1 MSICRA
7 GVRDVVLIWGQVRK
21 LARLLVCLAA
31 VLACACL
38 SLAQTGTQ
46 IPNQAVVGFSTGQ
59 GPSSSLSNLVIVQK
73 QIDLLQLTNNQTIYA
88 RPGAAVVFAHKLT
101 NLGTAATQLTAS
113 LQFLNAN
120 QFDIS
125 SAKLY
130 LDVNNNGVLDPS
142 DTPITSTTQISLAAG
157 ESAGILV
164 SVAVPTGAP
173 VGNQSSLILTFTS
186 SIENASTSNTDT
198 VIVSGTNVQL
208 QKTASVTS
216 AKPNDNIRFTLTA
229 TNGGDLSA
237 GGVAVTVD
245 GASKSLVVVRDVIP
259 ANTVFQQVVDN
270 GGAQALFHIAGDP
283 AVNNY
288 LSAAP
293 SDLSTVDA
301 IAFGSPNLAAGASLA
316 SSFSV
321 VVKSNASGAIA
332 NVGAVSYDD
341 NGAQQ
346 KQSNVV
352 SIQVPAQASQI
363 SFFDPS
369 YSRPASVSNIGSPIY
384 IQASA
389 AACNLNPLVAE
400 TQQIHISSSLSHDQ
414 ETFNAVE
421 TGPNTGVFRI
431 VPNVPTTN
439 ALTNPVVM
447 DDGILEVL
455 PNDQLV
461 ATVSCGGNT
470 ATSLLYVDPS
480 GMVFDSKTNAPV
492 SGAVVTLIDVDGTGN
507 GGQAGKPA
515 AVLASDGITSAPST
529 VTTAADGRF
538 QFALV
543 SPSRYKLQVTL
554 PNGYKAPSSVA
565 PQQLPAGH
573 SIDPAGSYLQTFTVS
588 ASAPVLLDVPAD
600 ASSISGLFVEK
611 TASVQTVQIG
621 DFVDF
626 AVKVK
631 NDSGVVLANVIVDD
645 VFPAGMKYI
654 ARTASKNGVRV
665 GDPAQSGSDA
675 LFSIGN
681 LAVGG
686 TATITYRVAIGP
698 GSHSGKMT
706 NIATAK
712 SGRASSNQAQ
722 AVVLV
727 QQGGVF
733 SSQGF
738 VVGHVSASCFAADG
752 KVEHLGVPGIRVF
765 LEDGTYSITD
775 GLGRYSFYGVS
786 PTTHVV
792 KVDSYTIPKGTHLV
806 ANTSRSARDGNSMF
820 VDLKNGELRRADFD
834 MACSEKVRSVIEERI
849 KSSKKTDSEAARLVK
864 SAFTTDTQAAP
875 QSSSTRSLPSSGVVG
890 QAGAAGSDP
899 SVVHVDGRSST
910 ATGLEPAPAAYF
922 PGQAAKSSAQPEI
935 PVEQLLEEADAKIGF
950 LNLKDGQIL
959 GVPQTAIWVKGPE
972 GSEFKLRVNKV
983 LIPDSRIG
991 NKAGVASKQ
1000 LAAWEFIGVD
1010 LKTGSNEI
1018 TASMSDPFGNERTQ
1032 TIHVVVPDQ
1041 IAKIKLVVPT
1051 AAVQADG
1058 YSLAHVKITLLDN
1071 NDVIVRGS
1079 SQVTLQASAGTWKA
1093 KDYDEEQP
1101 GVQTFVENGEA
1112 DISLVAPFDPAT
1124 VSIRVSANGVI
1135 ADEKISFVP
1144 PLRPL
1149 TADGVMDYELN
1160 FRHMPKNAVEPVN
1173 GTEGFEDSIRL
1184 FSASNSSVQG
1194 GSRTA
1199 MYLKGRILGN
1209 NLLTFAYDSNK
1220 TSQTLM
1226 FRDIQPDQFYPV
1238 YGDSSIRGYDAQ
1250 SVGKMYLRVD
1260 NGKSYLVY
1268 GDFLTTTDGDSA
1280 RSLTNYSRSL
1290 TGVKQHYE
1298 NGSSA
1303 VTTFASYDTYQ
1314 QVVQEF
1320 PANGTSGPFAFQYTN
1335 GVANSETVTLIVRD
1349 RNQPAVVI
1357 QTTPQT
1363 RFTDYEFEP
1372 FTGRLLFKGPIPTL
1386 DQNMNP
1392 IYIHVTYDVD
1402 QGGERFWSGGFDGQ
1416 TKLNSHVQMG
1426 MMAVADGNPQ
1436 NPFQLYGLNSKINL
1450 PFKSTL
1456 TAELANSHEQLEGA
1470 GVGYRVEY
1478 KQDSKNLKSDIY
1490 VARTS
1495 AHFENPS
1502 STFLEGRGEAGG
1514 KMSYK
1519 VAANTQV
1526 TGQFIRSE
1534 DVRLGGTQVGAVV
1547 GVEQSLPH
1555 GVKFTAEVRHAQQSL
1570 AVTPVSL
1577 SSGPDVAP
1585 TSLTT
1590 LGATVTAKINQWRH
1604 IELSGHYEQDLADS
1618 SKRRLELGVTEPIGK
1633 HGKIYVRH
1641 EFLSSLG
1648 DVYSLNSMQS
1658 RMGTVI
1664 GIDTDYLKHAHAFTE
1679 YRQHDELTDRESEA
1693 ALGLRNMW
1701 QLNKHVALTGSFEN
1715 IKTISGTSNNSTA
1728 VTGGVEF
1735 SSESNLRGSAR
1746 VELRD
1751 GTSSNSY
1758 LTNFSIGKQVS
1769 TAWTLLSRNVL
1780 LYNVAKAIAATST
1793 TPAVP
1798 ELPGNVTRQAR
1809 VQFGAAYRGSQE
1821 SRWDVLTMLEYRNEN
1836 GNNVGNTL
1844 ATDTP
1849 VVVTAVPHRAL
1860 ALFSSNLNYQPASGL
1875 SFSARYA
1882 NKYLLDATNG
1892 LNTNAFYQAVSFH
1905 VTKDIARKWDVGL
1918 LGSVMTNSNLSWRQN
1933 GVGAELG
1940 YCLRQNLWV
1949 SSGYN
1954 FIGYNETD
1962 LPGGSDA
1969 RRGAFVRLRFKFDE
1983 NILKGRNRTALSNAA
1998 KE

>member
-1 MSICRA
+1 M
-7 GVRDVVLIWGQVRK
+7 LIWGKLRK
-21 LARLLVCLAA
+21 LAKLLVCLAA
-31 VLACACL
+31 VLACACV
-38 SLAQTGTQ
+38 SLAQTGAQ
-46 IPNQAVVGFSTGQ
+46 IPNQATVAFSSGQ
-59 GPSSSLSNLVIVQK
+59 GSSSALSNLVIVQK

-88 RPGAAVVFAHKLT
+88 RPGAAVVFLHKLT
-101 NLGTAATQLTAS
+101 NLGSATTQLTAS
-113 LQFLNAN
+113 LQFLNSN

-142 DTPITSTTQISLAAG
+142 DTPITNTTQLTLAAG
-157 ESAGILV
+157 ESCGILV
-164 SVAVPTGAP
+164 ALTMPAVST

-186 SIENASTSNTDT
+186 SSQNASTSNTDT
-198 VIVSGTNVQL
+198 VVVSGTNVQL

-216 AKPNDNIRFTLTA
+216 AKPSDNIRFILTA
-229 TNGGDLSA
+229 TNGGDLFA
-237 GGVAVTVD
+237 GGIAVTVD
-245 GASKSLVVVRDVIP
+245 GASKSLLVVRDVIP
-259 ANTVFQQVVDN
+259 ANTVFQQVVNN
-270 GGAQALFHIAGDP
+270 GGAQVLFHIAGDP

-288 LSAAP
+288 VSVAP

-301 IAFGSPNLAAGASLA
+301 IAFASPNLAGGASLA

-321 VVKSNASGAIA
+321 VVKSNASGTIS
-332 NVGAVSYDD
+332 NVGTVAYDD

-352 SIQVPAQASQI
+352 SIQVPAQAPQI
-363 SFFDPS
+363 SFYDS
-369 YSRPASVSNIGSPIY
+369 GYSKAATVSNIGSPLY
-384 IQASA
+384 VQASA
-389 AACNLNPLVAE
+389 AACNLNPLLAE
-400 TQQIHISSSLSHDQ
+400 TQRIHISASLSHDQ

-431 VPNVPTTN
+431 VPSVATSN
-439 ALTNPVVM
+439 ALSNAVVPG
-447 DDGILEVL
+447 DGVLEVL

-492 SGAVVTLIDVDGTGN
+492 AGAIVTLIDVDGSGN

-515 AVLASDGITSAPST
+515 AVLGPDGVTTAPGT
-529 VTTAADGRF
+529 VTTGADGRF

-543 SPSRYKLQVTL
+543 SPSRYRLQVTP
-554 PNGYKAPSSVA
+554 PNGYKTPSTLG
-565 PQQLPAGH
+565 PQQLPSGH

-588 ASAPVLLDVPAD
+588 AASPVLLDVPAD

-631 NDSGVVLANVIVDD
+631 NDSGVVLTNVIVDD
-645 VFPAGMKYI
+645 LFPAGMRYI
-654 ARTASKNGVRV
+654 AGTSSKNGVRV
-665 GDPAQSGSDA
+665 ADPSQSGSDA
-675 LFSIGN
+675 LFSIGD

-712 SGRASSNQAQ
+712 SGRATSNQAQ
-722 AVVLV
+722 AVILI

-752 KVEHLGVPGIRVF
+752 KAQHLGVPGIRVF

-775 GLGRYSFYGVS
+775 ALGRYSFYGVS

-792 KVDSYTIPKGTHLV
+792 KVDAYTVPRGTHLV
-806 ANTSRSARDGNSMF
+806 AGTSRSARDGNSLF
-820 VDLKNGELRRADFD
+820 VDLKNGELRRADFE
-834 MACSEKVRSVIEERI
+834 MTCSDKVRSLIEERI
-849 KSSKKTDSEAARLVK
+849 KSSQKTESEPSRLVK
-864 SAFTTDTQAAP
+864 SSFTTDAP
-875 QSSSTRSLPSSGVVG
+875 ATAQSSSMRTLPSSGVVG
-890 QAGAAGSDP
+890 QPGAAGSDP
-899 SVVHVDGRSST
+899 SHVIVDGGGGAAS
-910 ATGLEPAPAAYF
+910 ALEPAPHATI
-922 PGQAAKSSAQPEI
+922 PGQSSTSHAKPEI
-935 PVEQLLEEADAKIGF
+935 SVEQLLEGADAKIGF
-950 LNLKDGQIL
+950 LNLNSDQIL
-959 GVPQTAIWVKGPE
+959 ATPQTAIWVKGPE

-983 LIPDSRIG
+983 LIPESRIG
-991 NKAGVASKQ
+991 NKLGVASKQ
-1000 LAAWEFIGVD
+1000 LTAWEYIGVD

-1018 TASMSDPFGNERTQ
+1018 TASVTDPFGNERTS

-1041 IAKIKLVVPT
+1041 IAKIKVVVPT
-1051 AAVQADG
+1051 AAIQADG

-1071 NDVIVRGS
+1071 NDVVVRGT

-1093 KDYDEEQP
+1093 KDYDEEEP
-1101 GVQTFVENGEA
+1101 GVQTFIENGEA
-1112 DISLVAPFDPAT
+1112 DIPLIAPMDPAT
-1124 VSIRVSANGVI
+1124 VKIRVSANGVV
-1135 ADEKISFVP
+1135 ADDKISFVP

-1149 TADGVMDYELN
+1149 TADGIMDYQLN
-1160 FRHMPKNAVEPVN
+1160 FRQLPKNAIQPVN
-1173 GTEGFEDSIRL
+1173 GTEGFEDEIRL
-1184 FSASNSSVQG
+1184 FSASNNSVQG

-1199 MYLKGRILGN
+1199 LYLKGRILGN

-1238 YGDSSIRGYDAQ
+1238 YGDSSTRGYDAQ

-1268 GDFLTTTDGDSA
+1268 GDFLTTAEGDAA
-1280 RSLTNYSRSL
+1280 RTLTNYSRSL

-1303 VTTFASYDTYQ
+1303 VTTFASYDTFQ

-1320 PANGTSGPFAFQYTN
+1320 PANGTSGPFTFQYTN
-1335 GVANSETVTLIVRD
+1335 GVANSETVSLIIRD
-1349 RNQPAVVI
+1349 RNQPAVVL
-1357 QTTPQT
+1357 QTIPQV
-1363 RFTDYEFEP
+1363 RFVDYEFEP
-1372 FTGRLLFKGPIPTL
+1372 FTGRLLFKGPVPTL

-1392 IYIHVTYDVD
+1392 IYIHVIYEVD

-1416 TKLNSHVQMG
+1416 TKLNKNVQLG
-1426 MMAVADGNPQ
+1426 MMAAADGNPQ

-1450 PFKSTL
+1450 PFKSVL

-1514 KMSYK
+1514 KMTYK
-1519 VAANTQV
+1519 LAANTQF

-1534 DVRLGGTQVGAVV
+1534 DVKTGGTQVGADV

-1555 GVKFTAEVRHAQQSL
+1555 GLKFKLDLRHAQQSL
-1570 AVTPVSL
+1570 AVTPVIGTPATTTS
-1577 SSGPDVAP
+1577 DAAP

-1590 LGATVTAKINQWRH
+1590 LGASLTGKINQWRH
-1604 IELSGHYEQDLADS
+1604 IELSAGYEQDLADS
-1618 SKRRLELGVTEPIGK
+1618 SKRRLELSVSEPIGK

-1658 RMGTVI
+1658 RMATVI

-1679 YRQHDELTDRESEA
+1679 YRQHDELTNRESEA

-1715 IKTISGTSNNSTA
+1715 IRTLSGTSNNSTA

-1735 SSESNLRGSAR
+1735 STDNNLRGSAR

-1751 GTSSNSY
+1751 GTTSNSY

-1769 TAWTLLSRNVL
+1769 SSWTLLSRNVL

-1836 GNNVGNTL
+1836 GNNIGNTL
-1844 ATDTP
+1844 VTDTP
-1849 VVVTAVPHRAL
+1849 VVVTAVPHREL
-1860 ALFSSNLNYQPASGL
+1860 ALFSTNLNYQPAAGF

-1882 NKYLLDATNG
+1882 NKYLLDGTNG
-1892 LNTNAFYQAVSFH
+1892 LDTNGFYQALSFH

-1933 GVGAELG
+1933 GIGTEIG
-1940 YCLRQNLWV
+1940 YCLKQNLWV

-1954 FIGYNETD
+1954 FMGYNETD
-1962 LPGGSDA
+1962 LPGSSDS

-1983 NILKGRNRTALSNAA
+1983 NILKGRNRTKLSDTAR
-1998 KE
+1998 E